1 MRVRSGLSALRA
13 DTHKALIGGRG
24 RDRLPALLL
33 ALPFLAGVII
43 THGLT
48 HGVVTFHSTDELAYH
63 VPTIRLFA
71 DALPGLHLGSYPAA
85 QTPLFH
91 LVMAVPA
98 WIFGLHLALLRALDV
113 LIAYAAALVLFR
125 LLRRRLGLA
134 PWAAFAVA
142 GLWEL
147 SPYVFGASFL
157 LLTDALAWL
166 LALLALD
173 RLLALRR
180 LGDLA
185 VACVWIALT
194 LLTRQSY
201 VWLLPL
207 AAVAAWRDLPRD
219 RWGPALGLI
228 VAAAVPLAVLVAVW
242 GSLVPPGSDAASCG
256 LCEPGRGPG
265 EAAGLS
271 LRPALFTIALAGV
284 YGAGL
289 FGPSLVAGR
298 ERFALRPAL
307 IGLAVAAVLLLA
319 FPLAA
324 QPHDAGYLWQ
334 VSRHLPEVLGTS
346 LIFWGLVP
354 LGGAVVGLRWARP
367 GRAGMLAAAAFAFFL
382 LSTVATR
389 LVYQKYFDPFA
400 LLGLALTLRAGE
412 LERPWDNV
420 GIAAMAV
427 ASAAYALSF

>member
-1 MRVRSGLSALRA
+1 MARA
-13 DTHKALIGGRG
+13 
-24 RDRLPALLL
+24 RLLPPLLL
-33 ALPFLAGVII
+33 AVPFLAGVIA
-43 THGLT
+43 TQGLT

-91 LVMAVPA
+91 LVMAVPT
-98 WIFGLHLALLRALDV
+98 WIFGLHLALLRALNV

-134 PWAAFAVA
+134 PWAAFAVT

-147 SPYVFGASFL
+147 SPYVYGASFL

-180 LGDLA
+180 LPDLA

-207 AAVAAWRDLPRD
+207 AAVAAARALPRE
-219 RWGPALGLI
+219 RWAPALGLI
-228 VAAAVPLAVLVAVW
+228 AAAAVPLAVLVAVW

-265 EAAGLS
+265 EAGGLS

-289 FGPSLVAGR
+289 FGPRLLARRR
-298 ERFALRPAL
+298 EETFPLRRALL
-307 IGLAVAAVLLLA
+307 GLAIAAVLLLA

-324 QPHDAGYLWQ
+324 QSHDAGYLWQ
-334 VSRHLPEVLGTS
+334 VSRHLPEVLGSS
-346 LIFWGLVP
+346 LVFWGLVP
-354 LGGAVVGLRWARP
+354 LGGAVVAVRWARP
-367 GRAGMLAAAAFAFFL
+367 GRAGMLAVAAFAFFL

-412 LERPWDNV
+412 LERPWENA
-420 GIAAMAV
+420 GIAVLAA
-427 ASAAYALSF
+427 ASVAYALSF